1 MNIRTHRPA
10 ALMAALFALF
20 ALLVAAGC
28 NKSAPPTT
36 AQNQAQVENQETTDS
51 AVSSAV
57 KTALLQNSDLHT
69 FDITVVTS
77 KGDVRLTGQ
86 LDTQAQIS
94 TALSVARGI
103 QGVHSIHDEL
113 TVKKA
118 PGLSGT
124 S

>member
-1 MNIRTHRPA
+1 VNIRMHRPA
-10 ALMAALFALF
+10 ALMAALFAL
-20 ALLVAAGC
+20 LIAAGC

-36 AQNQAQVENQETTDS
+36 AQNQAQAESQETTDS

-57 KTALLQNSDLHT
+57 KTALLQNSDLRT
-69 FDITVVTS
+69 FDITVVTT
-77 KGDVRLTGQ
+77 KGDVRLTGKV
-86 LDTQAQIS
+86 DTQAQIS
-94 TALSVARGI
+94 TALGVARAV

-113 TVKKA
+113 TLKKE